1 MENSSAI
8 VVTSTEIERKLTSPV
23 VVKNGKN
30 MTIAKAVWDTGATCT
45 CISPALAKELKL
57 QPIGT
62 TNVLSASNEV
72 EGANIYNMDIIIC
85 DGIRLSNVT
94 VCEMAIQYQK
104 IGLLIGMDI
113 ISAGDFAVSN
123 FDGKTTFTYRLPS
136 LSETKFTAHEYT
148 FQDAVAVAK
157 ELNEN

>member
-1 MENSSAI
+1 MENPSAI

-45 CISPALAKELKL
+45 CISPTLAKELKL

-72 EGANIYNMDIIIC
+72 E
-85 DGIRLSNVT
+85 
-94 VCEMAIQYQK
+94 
-104 IGLLIGMDI
+104 
-113 ISAGDFAVSN
+113 
-123 FDGKTTFTYRLPS
+123 
-136 LSETKFTAHEYT
+136 
-148 FQDAVAVAK
+148 
-157 ELNEN
+157 